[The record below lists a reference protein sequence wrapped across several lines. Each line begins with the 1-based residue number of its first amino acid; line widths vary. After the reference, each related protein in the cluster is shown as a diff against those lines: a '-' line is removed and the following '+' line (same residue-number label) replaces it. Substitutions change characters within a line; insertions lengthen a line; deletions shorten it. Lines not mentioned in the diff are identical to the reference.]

1 MSENILVA
9 QTRTE
14 FGKGAAR
21 RARRAGLVPAVLYGH
36 GSDPIHLDVPAHDL
50 FLIVRSTKNALVELM
65 VDGAQQLALVKDV
78 QVHAVSRALL
88 HVDFLA
94 VKAGE
99 KVEVTVPLVI
109 VGEPAPGSTH
119 NVEEYTVPV
128 VAPAT
133 AIPEEIT
140 VDVTGLEIGTVIR
153 VQDLVVPEGVSVQLD
168 ADQDLVSIVEI
179 VENVVDEP
187 AAETA
192 APEAPEAEAPEA
204 E

>member
-50 FLIVRSTKNALVELM
+50 FLIVRSTKNALVELR

-78 QVHAVSRALL
+78 QVHALSRALL

-140 VDVTGLEIGTVIR
+140 VDITGLEIGTVIR

-192 APEAPEAEAPEA
+192 APEAPEAEAPET